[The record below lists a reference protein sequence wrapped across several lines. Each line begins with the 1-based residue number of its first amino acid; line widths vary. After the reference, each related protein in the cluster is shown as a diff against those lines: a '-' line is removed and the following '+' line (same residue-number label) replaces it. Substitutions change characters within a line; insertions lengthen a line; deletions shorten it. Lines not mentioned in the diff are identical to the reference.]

1 MKGGVFMT
9 VLVRV
14 SWKGGIIAL
23 PVKSLI
29 MQKLGDGSH
38 SNKRLGVAT
47 NLAIM
52 RKSSKFRVLVNI
64 QRVGCLNRLDIKR
77 KAGTRF

>member
-1 MKGGVFMT
+1 MT

-14 SWKGGIIAL
+14 SWKGGIIAP

-29 MQKLGDGSH
+29 MEKFGDGSH
-38 SNKRLGVAT
+38 RNKRLGVAT
-47 NLAIM
+47 NLAFM
-52 RKSSKFRVLVNI
+52 RKSSKFKVLVII
-64 QRVGCLNRLDIKR
+64 QCVGCLNRLDLKR